1 MVFEAYNEFENLLGE
16 ASHAISLWR
25 VREKAASHAN
35 PQDWVVFDEG
45 GLSEASNQKIPI
57 PQASSPP
64 NLRRGFIMKGNLF
77 MLACAVSLVAVAREN
92 PVAIVVSGGRSQS
105 RARQS
110 AVSVHGLCHLNGH
123 YEGDTR
129 WKPSLHCARLGV

>member
-1 MVFEAYNEFENLLGE
+1 
-16 ASHAISLWR
+16 
-25 VREKAASHAN
+25 
-35 PQDWVVFDEG
+35 
-45 GLSEASNQKIPI
+45 
-57 PQASSPP
+57 
-64 NLRRGFIMKGNLF
+64 MKGNLF

-123 YEGDTR
+123 YEDKR